1 MNLGGWWQLRCGLGQ
16 CGWSLGFGGCE
27 PPPALCGDV
36 LEDDQTIVQLLPLA
50 LAVPVTSVEL
60 RFASRLGY
68 VPPGS
73 MLARLLV
80 SVSPP
85 LRGAKGR
92 KASCWWVRAG
102 GGVAPG

>member
-27 PPPALCGDV
+27 PAPCFVRRCLGGRPDNC
-36 LEDDQTIVQLLPLA
+36 TIVAMA
-50 LAVPVTSVEL
+50 LAVPVASVEL

-85 LRGAKGR
+85 LRGAK
-92 KASCWWVRAG
+92 
-102 GGVAPG
+102 